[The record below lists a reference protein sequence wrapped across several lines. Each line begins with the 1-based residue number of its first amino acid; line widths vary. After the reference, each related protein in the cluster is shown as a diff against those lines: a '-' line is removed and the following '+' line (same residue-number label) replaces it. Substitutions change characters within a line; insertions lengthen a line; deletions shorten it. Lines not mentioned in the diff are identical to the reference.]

1 MFRDRLLEY
10 TEKEKEI
17 IVNQIEQ
24 LKTLPEDIQIEKG
37 LLIENLYLIEKFEN
51 ELVFSVE
58 VNNSKLK
65 SGDKAY
71 LILATKKV
79 NVIIIE
85 NLVNEISLMTDGIL
99 ELPLGFSC
107 KLQISIPQLLDPI
120 IELYKRLE
128 EGAPGWFFLEMIA
141 GLKKPIEKSRFTSID
156 SKIIDV
162 KIQSINLS
170 ESQKRIVTKA
180 CDLPSFLG
188 IQGPPGT
195 GKSFILSVIADILYS
210 NRKRIVILSHTHQ
223 AVNNCLDAIHKQN
236 PTIKLIKIGEK
247 LKSKDLPSAVQ
258 TMSFTEFS
266 SNNKKSKI
274 ADTTIVGMTI
284 YSAILNL
291 GLRRNAINP
300 NVILIDEAGQIPL
313 SVGALI
319 GYFGAGSNLFFG
331 DDAQM
336 PPIFQEELINDDLS
350 VSIFQQIRKFNLDYI
365 DKLDLTYRMNKE
377 LTSIIGI
384 NFYRDL
390 TTQKSFI
397 KSSAQS
403 AKKLLNVDLKGS
415 DEFIKKCLSKNNSLV
430 VIEDE
435 IEGDTFK
442 YENYIQAQ
450 KITTLIEYLNEK
462 KYPIEQIAIV
472 TPYRN
477 QVNTI
482 KKYLSE
488 IGLAVLPIV
497 DTVERVQ
504 GITVDIVIFSVC
516 TTDSITLKSKKDFIF
531 SPNRINVAI
540 SRARVKA
547 IIFGKI
553 PFLKISEK

>member
-1 MFRDRLLEY
+1 MLRDRLLEY

-71 LILATKKV
+71 LILATRKV
-79 NVIIIE
+79 NVVIIE
-85 NLVNEISLMTDGIL
+85 NLVNEISLITDGKL
-99 ELPLGFSC
+99 ELPLGCIC

-141 GLKKPIEKSRFTSID
+141 GLKGPIEKSRFTSID
-156 SKIIDV
+156 SKIIEA
-162 KIQSINLS
+162 KILSLNLS
-170 ESQKRIVTKA
+170 KAQKRIVTKA

-236 PTIKLIKIGEK
+236 PTIKLVKIGEK

-266 SNNKKSKI
+266 NNNKKSKT

-336 PPIFQEELINDDLS
+336 PPIFQEELIYDDLS
-350 VSIFQQIRKFNLDYI
+350 VSIFQQIRKFNPDYI
-365 DKLDLTYRMNKE
+365 DRLDLTYRMNEE

-390 TTQKSFI
+390 TTQKSFL

-403 AKKLLNVDLKGS
+403 TNKLLNIDLKGA
-415 DEFIKKCLSKNNSLV
+415 DEFINKCLSKNNSLV

-435 IEGDTFK
+435 IEDDTFK

-472 TPYRN
+472 TPFRN

-516 TTDSITLKSKKDFIF
+516 TTDSVTLKSKKDFIF

-547 IIFGKI
+547 IIFGKF
-553 PFLKISEK
+553 PFLKISQK

>member
-10 TEKEKEI
+10 TEKEKKI
-17 IVNQIEQ
+17 IVEQIEQ
-24 LKTLPEDIQIEKG
+24 LKTLPEDVQIEKG
-37 LLIENLYLIEKFEN
+37 LLIENLYLEEKFEN
-51 ELVFSVE
+51 ELIFSVE

-65 SGDKAY
+65 AGDKAY
-71 LILATKKV
+71 LIYETKKV
-79 NVIIIE
+79 NVVIIE
-85 NLVNEISLMTDGIL
+85 NLVNEISLSTDGIIEL
-99 ELPLGFSC
+99 ELGFIC

-120 IELYKRLE
+120 IQLYKRLT
-128 EGAPGWFFLEMIA
+128 EGAPGWFFLQMIA
-141 GLKKPIEKSRFTSID
+141 GLKDPIKKSRFASID
-156 SKIIDV
+156 TKIIDA

-170 ESQKRIVTKA
+170 EAQKRIVTKA

-195 GKSFILSVIADILYS
+195 GKSFVLSVIADVLYS
-210 NRKRIVILSHTHQ
+210 HKKKIVILSHTHQ
-223 AVNNCLDAIHKQN
+223 AVNNCLEEIHKQN
-236 PTIKLIKIGEK
+236 SNIKLVKIGEK
-247 LKSKDLPSAVQ
+247 LKSKGLTSSVK

-266 SNNKKSKI
+266 SKKSKI
-274 ADTTIVGMTI
+274 ADNTIIGMTI

-319 GYFGAGSNLFFG
+319 GYFGAGTNLFFG

-336 PPIFQEELINDDLS
+336 PPIFHEELISDDLS
-350 VSIFQQIRKFNLDYI
+350 VSVFQQIRKINPDYI

-377 LTSIIGI
+377 LTNIIGI

-390 TTQKSFI
+390 ITQKSFL

-403 AKKLLNVDLKGS
+403 ANKLIDVDLIGA
-415 DEFIKKCLSKNNSLV
+415 DEFITRCLNKDNSLV

-435 IEGDTFK
+435 LEDIPFK
-442 YENYIQAQ
+442 YENYTQAQ
-450 KITTLIEYLNEK
+450 KIAVVVKYLNEK
-462 KYPIEQIAIV
+462 NYPIEQIAIV
-472 TPYRN
+472 TPFRN
-477 QVNTI
+477 QVNII

-488 IGLAVLPIV
+488 IGLTTLPIV

-516 TTDSITLKSKKDFIF
+516 TTDLNTLKSKKDFIF

-547 IIFGKI
+547 IIFGKF
-553 PFLKISEK
+553 PFFINK

>member
-10 TEKEKEI
+10 TEKEKKI
-17 IVNQIEQ
+17 IVEQIEQ
-24 LKTLPEDIQIEKG
+24 LKTLPEDVQIEKG
-37 LLIENLYLIEKFEN
+37 LLIENLYLEEKFEN
-51 ELVFSVE
+51 ELIFSVE

-65 SGDKAY
+65 AGDKAY
-71 LILATKKV
+71 LIYETKKV
-79 NVIIIE
+79 NVVIIE
-85 NLVNEISLMTDGIL
+85 NLVNEISLSTDGIVEL
-99 ELPLGFSC
+99 ELGFIC

-120 IELYKRLE
+120 IQLYKRLT
-128 EGAPGWFFLEMIA
+128 EGAPGWFFLQMIA
-141 GLKKPIEKSRFTSID
+141 GLKDPIRKSRFASID
-156 SKIIDV
+156 TKIIDA

-170 ESQKRIVTKA
+170 EAQKRIVTKA

-195 GKSFILSVIADILYS
+195 GKSFVLSVIADVLYS
-210 NRKRIVILSHTHQ
+210 HKKKIVILSHTHQ
-223 AVNNCLDAIHKQN
+223 AVNNCLEEIHKQN
-236 PTIKLIKIGEK
+236 SNIKLVKIGEK
-247 LKSKDLPSAVQ
+247 LKSKGLTSSVK

-266 SNNKKSKI
+266 SKKSKI
-274 ADTTIVGMTI
+274 ADNTIIGMTI

-319 GYFGAGSNLFFG
+319 GYFGAGTNLFFG

-336 PPIFQEELINDDLS
+336 PPIFHEELISDDLS
-350 VSIFQQIRKFNLDYI
+350 VSVFQQIRKINPDYI

-377 LTSIIGI
+377 LTNIIGI

-390 TTQKSFI
+390 ITQKSFL

-403 AKKLLNVDLKGS
+403 ANKLIDVDLIGA
-415 DEFIKKCLSKNNSLV
+415 DEFITRCLNKDNSLV

-435 IEGDTFK
+435 LEDIPFK
-442 YENYIQAQ
+442 YENYTQAQ
-450 KITTLIEYLNEK
+450 KIAVVVKYLNEK
-462 KYPIEQIAIV
+462 NYPIEQIAIV
-472 TPYRN
+472 TPFRN
-477 QVNTI
+477 QVNII

-488 IGLAVLPIV
+488 IGLTTLPIV

-516 TTDSITLKSKKDFIF
+516 TTDLNTLKSKKDFIF

-547 IIFGKI
+547 IIFGKF
-553 PFLKISEK
+553 PFFTNK